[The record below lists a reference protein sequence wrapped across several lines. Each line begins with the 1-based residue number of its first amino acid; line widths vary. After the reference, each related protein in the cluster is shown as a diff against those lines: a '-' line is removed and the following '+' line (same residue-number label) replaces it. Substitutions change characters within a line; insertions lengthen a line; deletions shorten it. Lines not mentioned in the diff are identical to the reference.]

1 MWGRLVTV
9 SLMLM
14 LAQAAIAAENRFSE
28 LEDYVAKFTK
38 PSEKVTLKVQGVTAE
53 VKTNIEAYIG
63 DLNKDDLAQWR
74 ETLVRL
80 RKSTREALES
90 LGYYEADIKFN
101 RLEKVIEIDVT
112 LNQPIII
119 ESVNLSYV
127 GEAGN
132 DIAFTALKETF
143 PLKVGT
149 VLHHGR
155 YENAKTM
162 LQNMALERGYFD
174 GQWLEHD
181 VTVTQ
186 STHTAKINLRY
197 DSGVRYKLGDVSFSH
212 VRPNQ
217 TLVIDESLLYKLVP
231 FKENDAY
238 EAEKIIKLNKTLLD
252 SRYFN
257 DVRVRAESSLAQDYV
272 IPVNVLLAMDEPNQV
287 DVGAGYAT
295 DIGAR
300 ISATWR
306 RSLFNTHGH
315 SIETSTELSQVRQ
328 SATVRYGIP
337 WTHPINDTLQI
348 LAGFKRENIDS
359 VAVTNNTVFGLERQ
373 KKRDSGWQITE
384 ALRWSRESYS
394 QDNGETGRSDLLLPS
409 YSISRVRTKGS
420 KTDPEKGDRQSYQV
434 EFASSSLLS
443 DADLVAVQMGW
454 RWLNTYANR
463 HQLLFRADVGTILSS
478 DFDKVPLNIRFYAG
492 GDQSVRGYD
501 YKSLSPRDATGQVT
515 GASNLAAVS
524 AEYDFKLTSKWRL
537 ATFIDAGN
545 AFDATS
551 DGLKIGAGVGVRWI
565 SPVGPIRLDIAQG
578 LDDAN
583 ASPRIH
589 FFMGPAI

>member
-174 GQWLEHD
+174 GQ
-181 VTVTQ
+181 
-186 STHTAKINLRY
+186 
-197 DSGVRYKLGDVSFSH
+197 
-212 VRPNQ
+212 
-217 TLVIDESLLYKLVP
+217 
-231 FKENDAY
+231 
-238 EAEKIIKLNKTLLD
+238 
-252 SRYFN
+252 
-257 DVRVRAESSLAQDYV
+257 
-272 IPVNVLLAMDEPNQV
+272 
-287 DVGAGYAT
+287 
-295 DIGAR
+295 
-300 ISATWR
+300 
-306 RSLFNTHGH
+306 
-315 SIETSTELSQVRQ
+315 
-328 SATVRYGIP
+328 
-337 WTHPINDTLQI
+337 
-348 LAGFKRENIDS
+348 
-359 VAVTNNTVFGLERQ
+359 
-373 KKRDSGWQITE
+373 
-384 ALRWSRESYS
+384 
-394 QDNGETGRSDLLLPS
+394 
-409 YSISRVRTKGS
+409 
-420 KTDPEKGDRQSYQV
+420 
-434 EFASSSLLS
+434 
-443 DADLVAVQMGW
+443 
-454 RWLNTYANR
+454 
-463 HQLLFRADVGTILSS
+463 
-478 DFDKVPLNIRFYAG
+478 
-492 GDQSVRGYD
+492 
-501 YKSLSPRDATGQVT
+501 
-515 GASNLAAVS
+515 
-524 AEYDFKLTSKWRL
+524 
-537 ATFIDAGN
+537 
-545 AFDATS
+545 
-551 DGLKIGAGVGVRWI
+551 
-565 SPVGPIRLDIAQG
+565 
-578 LDDAN
+578 
-583 ASPRIH
+583 
-589 FFMGPAI
+589 